1 MAYYERE
8 VARDDWDPN
17 TWNIV
22 GYTPLVDL
30 IAYDGDVGLFKKVLA
45 HPRCDANVGSPD
57 EGFTPLIMASNKKGK
72 EGNPV
77 YLDALL
83 SCGKELD
90 HSKRDLLWNMTAAEH
105 EEHEDPEN

>member
-1 MAYYERE
+1 MSGSSR
-8 VARDDWDPN
+8 
-17 TWNIV
+17 
-22 GYTPLVDL
+22 
-30 IAYDGDVGLFKKVLA
+30 
-45 HPRCDANVGSPD
+45 RCDANVGSPD
-57 EGFTPLIMASNKKGK
+57 EGFTPLIVASNKKGK

-105 EEHEDPEN
+105 EHEQSEN